1 MNNGTNGNGNG
12 DTLSRLQEK
21 VKAAEEK
28 KKMAEANLAAERLA
42 LAKRKQK
49 DDKKLFGL
57 VGEEVCEAAAK
68 SPELRLMI
76 AQILGGSV
84 TDAAKRR
91 FLDARGYIA

>member
-1 MNNGTNGNGNG
+1 MNDGTNGNG
-12 DTLSRLQEK
+12 RIAHFEEQ
-21 VKAAEEK
+21 VKAAE
-28 KKMAEANLAAERLA
+28 ARLAAARMA
-42 LAKRKQK
+42 QAKRKKK
-49 DDKKLFGL
+49 DNRKLFGL

-91 FLDARGYIA
+91 FLEAREFIA

>member
-1 MNNGTNGNGNG
+1 MNEKNGNG
-12 DTLSRLQEK
+12 RIAHFEEQF
-21 VKAAEEK
+21 KAAG
-28 KKMAEANLAAERLA
+28 ARLAAAKLA
-42 LAKRKQK
+42 QAKRKQK

-84 TDAAKRR
+84 TDAAKRS